1 LDLAKKKKSIHL
13 QKIKVS
19 HYCRSFK
26 KWTSQVLKAFHK
38 EALLNSSEDWL
49 GQCEHLWLPRG
60 QVGSGTSQVW
70 WYMSVIPTISVV
82 KGQPGVKKLKTLS
95 EKITKV
101 KKTGGM
107 AQAIEYLPSKHK
119 ALR

>member
-1 LDLAKKKKSIHL
+1 
-13 QKIKVS
+13 
-19 HYCRSFK
+19 
-26 KWTSQVLKAFHK
+26 
-38 EALLNSSEDWL
+38 
-49 GQCEHLWLPRG
+49 
-60 QVGSGTSQVW
+60 
-70 WYMSVIPTISVV
+70 MSVIPTISVV

-119 ALR
+119 ALG